1 MYHYSFIYPSIDGHL
16 SCFHVL
22 AVVNNGT
29 VNTGVQ
35 IMVFSKYMPSCGIA
49 WSYGSAILLL
59 TTIQHC
65 KVIIL
70 Q

>member
-22 AVVNNGT
+22 AVVNNAA

-49 WSYGSAILLL
+49 WSYGSAIFAIENNTAL
-59 TTIQHC
+59 
-65 KVIIL
+65 
-70 Q
+70 